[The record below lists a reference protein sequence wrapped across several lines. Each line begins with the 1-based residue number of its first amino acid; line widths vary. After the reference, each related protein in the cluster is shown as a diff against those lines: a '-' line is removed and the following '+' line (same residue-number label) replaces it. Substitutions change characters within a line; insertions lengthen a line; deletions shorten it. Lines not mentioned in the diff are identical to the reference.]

1 MLIAGRCTVEK
12 HPYLEGTMSGRD
24 SRNDVKSDME
34 WLAGLEQPT
43 PEDNDAPGEVE
54 PTADKDATLDKPAND
69 GIESE
74 PWDDGLLA
82 LRRRAQDYK
91 NLPPIHQNNP
101 RTGLS
106 SRLRRFWR

>member
-1 MLIAGRCTVEK
+1 
-12 HPYLEGTMSGRD
+12 MSGRD

-43 PEDNDAPGEVE
+43 PENDDDPGEVE
-54 PTADKDATLDKPAND
+54 SAANKDAMPDKSANA
-69 GIESE
+69 GIENE
-74 PWDDGLLA
+74 RWDDGLLE

-106 SRLRRFWR
+106 SRLRRFWH